1 MSLQKKFG
9 FQVVIAKQWLRTI
22 SLRCYR
28 ELFMNGQGDSAYD
41 LGHLA

>member
-9 FQVVIAKQWLRTI
+9 FWVVIIKHWLKTI

-28 ELFMNGQGDSAYD
+28 ELFMNGQGDSTYD